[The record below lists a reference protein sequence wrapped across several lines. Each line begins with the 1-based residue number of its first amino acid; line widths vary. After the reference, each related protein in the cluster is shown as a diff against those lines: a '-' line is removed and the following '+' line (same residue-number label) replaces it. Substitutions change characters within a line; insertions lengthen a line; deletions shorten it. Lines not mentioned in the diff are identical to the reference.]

1 MASPY
6 PVSAVEQD
14 HGFAYPVSA
23 VEQDHGFPPYPV
35 SAVEQDHSFSLPS
48 QRVPPPNALDKP
60 TVNDISLYIVDIH
73 Y

>member
-23 VEQDHGFPPYPV
+23 VEQDHG
-35 SAVEQDHSFSLPS
+35 FSLPS

>member
-14 HGFAYPVSA
+14 HGFA
-23 VEQDHGFPPYPV
+23 YPV

>member
-23 VEQDHGFPPYPV
+23 VEQDH
-35 SAVEQDHSFSLPS
+35 SFSLPS
-48 QRVPPPNALDKP
+48 QCVPPPNALDKP